1 MFKFEINKIVP
12 ENKILAYQSKVSKIH
27 DSIKN
32 RTGLGSEMLGWVD
45 YPENYDKDEL
55 NRIIEDAKRVRKQ
68 FDVLV
73 ICGIGGSYLG
83 TRCAFEALKGLKH
96 KDEIEIIFMGHT
108 FSPNYN
114 SQVLEY
120 LKDKNFAINVISKS
134 GTTLETSVLFRV
146 LKDLLIKKVG
156 KENAKNAIFATTDKA
171 KGALR
176 ELANKEGFTTYVL
189 PDNIGGRYSVLTSVG
204 CFPLAVAGID
214 VKKMLE
220 GANKA
225 RKDFDNDDLKTN
237 DCYRYA
243 VARNYLYK
251 HGFGLEMFVT
261 FEPQMKGLNDWLKQL
276 FAESEGKNRK
286 GIYPTGAIFS
296 TDLHSTGQILQ
307 DGPHIFF
314 ETILHIQEPKLDVTV
329 PCDDYDL
336 DGLNYLCGKKLS
348 YISEQSFRGTL
359 EAHQSISKI
368 PCNVITINKLDEE
381 SLGYTFYFF
390 MKACAMSAYLLG
402 VNPFD
407 QPGVDVYKKNVYY
420 FLKKDKN

>member
-12 ENKILAYQSKVSKIH
+12 EKKILSYQNKVSKIH
-27 DSIKN
+27 NAINDK
-32 RTGLGSEMLGWVD
+32 TAVGSDMLGWVD
-45 YPENYDKDEL
+45 YPKDYDKNEL
-55 NRIIEDAKRVRKQ
+55 DRIIKDAKKVREQ

-73 ICGIGGSYLG
+73 ICGIGGSFLG
-83 TRCAFEALKGLKH
+83 TKCAYEALRVPHEQEK
-96 KDEIEIIFMGHT
+96 IEIIFMGHT

-114 SQVLEY
+114 ARIIEH

-134 GTTLETSVLFRV
+134 GTTLETSVMFRI
-146 LKDLLIKKVG
+146 LRDLLEKKVG
-156 KENAKNAIFATTDKA
+156 VEESKKAIFITTDKS
-171 KGALR
+171 KGSLR
-176 ELANKEGFTTYVL
+176 ELCDREGYTSYVL
-189 PDNIGGRYSVLTSVG
+189 PNNIGGRYSVLTSVG
-204 CFPLAVAGID
+204 CFPLAVSGID

-225 RKDFDNDDLKTN
+225 RIDFQNDDLKIN

-243 VARNYLYK
+243 VTRNYLYK
-251 HGFGLEMFVT
+251 HGFRLEMFVT
-261 FEPQMKGLNDWLKQL
+261 FEPTMKRFNDWLKQL

-296 TDLHSTGQILQ
+296 TDLHSIGQILQ

-314 ETILHIQEPKLDVTV
+314 ETIVHVQNPNLDVTV
-329 PCDDYDL
+329 PCESFDL
-336 DGLNYLCGKKLS
+336 DGLNYLCGKTLS

-359 EAHQSISKI
+359 EAHQSVSKI
-368 PCNVITINKLDEE
+368 PCNVITLDRLNEE

-407 QPGVDVYKKNVYY
+407 QPGVDVYKKNVNY